1 MTLVAFFIHFT
12 RVDYN
17 SSTVT
22 SISRW

>member
-17 SSTVT
+17 D
-22 SISRW
+22 